1 VRGRPYP
8 PDRLARR
15 VGDVGGHG
23 RRFHNRYDAVG
34 RASRDTIVAHLP
46 SDWNWE
52 GKRVLDFGCGAGRT
66 LRHFQPEAGQAEF
79 VGCDIDAESIGWV
92 NSHLSGTARGVVSGE
107 WPPLPF
113 ADDSFDLV
121 YALSVFTH
129 LTDSWSAWLLELRRV
144 LAPGGLLIA
153 SFLGEGMSSTIARE
167 AWDEDRIGMNV
178 LLAHRPWHRGGPM
191 VMLSPWWIREHWG
204 RAFAIES
211 IDDGAVSG
219 AQGLVVA
226 RPAGGEVT
234 AAELEHVDLGEPRE
248 LMALRHNVQQLRA
261 ESAALEREYEG
272 SVSWRLTSPMRRV
285 MRLIRLR
292 RDRRRS
298 IIANTG
304 DRSSAS

>member
-1 VRGRPYP
+1 
-8 PDRLARR
+8 

-23 RRFHNRYDAVG
+23 PRFQQRFDAVG

-46 SDWNWE
+46 PDWSWE
-52 GKRVLDFGCGAGRT
+52 GKRVLDFGCGVGRT
-66 LRHFQPEAGQAEF
+66 LRHFQAEADKAEF

-92 NSHLSGTARGVVSGE
+92 NAHLSGTARGVVSGE

-144 LAPGGLLIA
+144 LAVDGLLMA
-153 SFLGEGMSSTIARE
+153 SFLGEGMSSEIARE
-167 AWDEDRIGMNV
+167 AWVEDRIGMNA

-204 RAFAIES
+204 RAFSIES
-211 IDDGAVSG
+211 IDPGTTPG

-226 RPAGGEVT
+226 RPTGDAVT
-234 AAELEHVDLGEPRE
+234 AAELERVELGEPRE
-248 LMALRHNVQQLRA
+248 LAALRHNVQQLRA
-261 ESAALEREYEG
+261 ESAALEGEYEG
-272 SVSWRLTSPMRRV
+272 SLSWRLTSPMRRV

-298 IIANTG
+298 ILPKTG
-304 DRSSAS
+304 D